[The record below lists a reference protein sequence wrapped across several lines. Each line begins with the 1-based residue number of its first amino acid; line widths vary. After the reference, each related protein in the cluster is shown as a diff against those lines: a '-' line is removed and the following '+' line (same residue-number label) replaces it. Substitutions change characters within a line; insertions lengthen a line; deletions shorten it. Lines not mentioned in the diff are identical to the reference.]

1 MSKLLPVLAVLAVF
15 MIVES
20 TCQLII
26 RPTYRP
32 PRPPKR
38 PIMIRAR
45 RDAGDEPLWLYQ
57 GDVPKAP
64 SSADHP
70 VLPSIIDDV
79 RMNPNRRT
87 ARSMGTSSQVSQGH
101 GSHGGGSHKS
111 SGRDNGANHPGY
123 NRRNARSLH
132 LPDFKIPVP
141 TLPPFNPRPR
151 HPWDDNPRYPIY
163 V

>member
-1 MSKLLPVLAVLAVF
+1 MSKLVIVLSVLAVF
-15 MIVES
+15 LIAES
-20 TCQLII
+20 ACQLII

-32 PRPPKR
+32 PPPPRRPV
-38 PIMIRAR
+38 IMRAR

-79 RMNPNRRT
+79 RMDPNRRT
-87 ARSMGTSSQVSQGH
+87 ARSLSTPSHV
-101 GSHGGGSHKS
+101 SHGGGSRRS
-111 SGRDNGANHPGY
+111 SSRDTGPTHPGY

-132 LPDFKIPVP
+132 LPDYKFPLP

-151 HPWDDNPRYPIY
+151 YPWDDNPRYPIY